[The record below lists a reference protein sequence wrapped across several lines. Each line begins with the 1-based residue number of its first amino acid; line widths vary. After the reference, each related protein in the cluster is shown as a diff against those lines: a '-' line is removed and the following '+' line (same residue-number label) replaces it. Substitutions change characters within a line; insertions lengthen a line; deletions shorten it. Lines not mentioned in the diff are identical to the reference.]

1 MSFTKNLIM
10 TLLGQEDD
18 ILTFLGYNQKK
29 VQPGQEEPNDED
41 FEDDE
46 EE

>member
-1 MSFTKNLIM
+1 M

-29 VQPGQEEPNDED
+29 NSGIEEENDEA
-41 FEDDE
+41 FDE
-46 EE
+46 EDEESSK